1 MSKHIKPRALD
12 RMSKKK
18 LSRILLLILLLAFFS
33 VGCAHKPESASDGA
47 IKGYSQTP
55 GGETDAISSN
65 PPVESNVDNIG
76 DEFDQFDDEFETDA
90 IRVADPLAPL
100 NRAMFHFNDKFYFW
114 ILKPVA
120 KGYRA
125 VIPET
130 ARVGV
135 QNFFN
140 NLMTPV
146 RLANCLFQGK
156 IGAAGAELG
165 KFVVNTTEG
174 ILGFRN
180 AARKYPG
187 LNPGKEDLG
196 QTLANYGIG
205 NGFYIVWPFLGPST
219 LRDTVGMI
227 GDLFLNPVAYYVDSP
242 KAYIGIRAYD
252 ILNNTSLRI
261 GDYEAIKEASPEPY
275 VAIRNGY
282 IQLRKKLIDE

>member
-1 MSKHIKPRALD
+1 
-12 RMSKKK
+12 MSKKK
-18 LSRILLLILLLAFFS
+18 LNRLLLLILVALFFS
-33 VGCAHKPESASDGA
+33 AGCAHKPKSNSQDAST
-47 IKGYSQTP
+47 GYSQTT
-55 GGETDAISSN
+55 GGEIDTISTD
-65 PPVESNVDNIG
+65 PVVENNVDSIG
-76 DEFDQFDDEFETDA
+76 DEFDQFDDEFETDK
-90 IRVADPLAPL
+90 IQVADPLAPL
-100 NRAMFHFNDKFYFW
+100 NRAMYHFNDKLYFW
-114 ILKPVA
+114 LLKPVA
-120 KGYRA
+120 KGYKA
-125 VIPET
+125 VVPET

-135 QNFFN
+135 KNFFS
-140 NLMTPV
+140 NLLTPV

-180 AARKYPG
+180 AARKYPE

-196 QTLANYGIG
+196 QTLATYGIG
-205 NGFYIVWPFLGPST
+205 NGFYIVWPILGPST
-219 LRDTVGMI
+219 LRDTLGLI
-227 GDLFLNPVAYYVDSP
+227 GDLFLNPIAYYVDSP

-282 IQLRKKLIDE
+282 IQHREKLIAE

>member
-1 MSKHIKPRALD
+1 MN
-12 RMSKKK
+12 KKK
-18 LSRILLLILLLAFFS
+18 LRRLLVLILVLLFFS
-33 VGCAHKPESASDGA
+33 AGCAHKPKTTSNGA
-47 IKGYSQTP
+47 LTGYSQTT
-55 GGETDAISSN
+55 GGEADTISIN
-65 PPVESNVDNIG
+65 PLVENEVDNIG
-76 DEFDQFDDEFETDA
+76 DEFDQFDDEFETDEV
-90 IRVADPLAPL
+90 RVADPLALL
-100 NRAMFHFNDKFYFW
+100 NRGIFHFNDKLYFW

-125 VIPET
+125 VVPET

-135 QNFFN
+135 QNFFS
-140 NLMTPV
+140 NLLTPV

-180 AARKYPG
+180 AAQQYPG

-196 QTLANYGIG
+196 QTLATYGIG
-205 NGFYIVWPFLGPST
+205 NGFYIVWPILGPST
-219 LRDTVGMI
+219 LRDTLGLL

-242 KAYIGIRAYD
+242 GAYIGIRAYD

-261 GDYEAIKEASPEPY
+261 GDYESIKEASPEPY

-282 IQLRKKLIDE
+282 IQFREKLIAE